1 MKVSEMIADL
11 FPFYRNLSGRNM
23 HPANKIPIHSVLII
37 TLSVL
42 SLWAVPSI
50 TLVSKNAGQV
60 GTYSKL
66 ELTVGLTASYANPY
80 DPAQIDLWTEFTS
93 PANKLWKVK
102 GFYDGTEW
110 KVRFAA
116 NEIGVWSYVVKATD
130 ASGTGSSTAGNFTCV
145 ASPNHGWVKVAQ
157 NQRYLCYDDGTS
169 FYGVGPCYPWGP
181 TTSGLDQLKRY
192 GCNTWLYW
200 NGTYDGSGGNNLI
213 ESMASGIG
221 KYDQGKCTRID
232 SLIAWSEARGPE
244 MILVI
249 WPHDYLCENLGGW
262 PSQWSSSPYSTITSC
277 AAFYG
282 DTNAWTYQTKL
293 YRYIIA
299 RWGYS
304 MALGGWQTVDEISG
318 TCGWS
323 NQATA
328 NAWTGKIAAYFQ
340 TNDPFRHPTEASQGN
355 YWAAGDSV
363 NDLSNT
369 EVYGNLSDTN
379 IASTVQTLWTGFKKP
394 CIMGET
400 GYVQDV
406 TVFHSVLWS
415 ALAAGAS
422 ITPLWWAFLPDQNW
436 NNADSAQY
444 PPFVKFIAGLN
455 VAGLTSLAQAH
466 VAVAGAK
473 AWGITSDQV
482 AFGWISGTISGKNL
496 SLTGLANGNYQ
507 VEWWD
512 CTAGTTISTN
522 TSSMTNGTL
531 TTAIPATS
539 QTDMA
544 YKILSSAGIVMQN
557 SRTGKMEPQYLVHLR
572 DGVLHCT
579 APISENI
586 TVDIFTALGRIVK
599 HAEIAR
605 GSTAAIQVSLFGKG
619 IYFLKMSRGGTS
631 TWEKVALTGR

>member
-1 MKVSEMIADL
+1 
-11 FPFYRNLSGRNM
+11 
-23 HPANKIPIHSVLII
+23 
-37 TLSVL
+37 
-42 SLWAVPSI
+42 
-50 TLVSKNAGQV
+50 
-60 GTYSKL
+60 
-66 ELTVGLTASYANPY
+66 
-80 DPAQIDLWTEFTS
+80 
-93 PANKLWKVK
+93 
-102 GFYDGTEW
+102 
-110 KVRFAA
+110 
-116 NEIGVWSYVVKATD
+116 
-130 ASGTGSSTAGNFTCV
+130 
-145 ASPNHGWVKVAQ
+145 
-157 NQRYLCYDDGTS
+157 
-169 FYGVGPCYPWGP
+169 
-181 TTSGLDQLKRY
+181 
-192 GCNTWLYW
+192 
-200 NGTYDGSGGNNLI
+200 
-213 ESMASGIG
+213 
-221 KYDQGKCTRID
+221 
-232 SLIAWSEARGPE
+232 
-244 MILVI
+244 
-249 WPHDYLCENLGGW
+249 
-262 PSQWSSSPYSTITSC
+262 
-277 AAFYG
+277 
-282 DTNAWTYQTKL
+282 
-293 YRYIIA
+293 
-299 RWGYS
+299 

-496 SLTGLANGNYQ
+496 QPYRAGKWQLSGGMVGLHRRDHDFNQHEFDDQRHPDYSDPCNEPDRHGVQNP
-507 VEWWD
+507 VVCRD
-512 CTAGTTISTN
+512 CYAKFEDRQDGTAVFG
-522 TSSMTNGTL
+522 TSS
-531 TTAIPATS
+531 
-539 QTDMA
+539 
-544 YKILSSAGIVMQN
+544 
-557 SRTGKMEPQYLVHLR
+557 
-572 DGVLHCT
+572 
-579 APISENI
+579 
-586 TVDIFTALGRIVK
+586 
-599 HAEIAR
+599 
-605 GSTAAIQVSLFGKG
+605 
-619 IYFLKMSRGGTS
+619 
-631 TWEKVALTGR
+631 